1 MAKKKKEITTWK
13 TEKERQQILNQTLRE
28 INKKFGMDGIHYA
41 KDEKEIVK
49 LPFGI
54 PKLDEILGGGIVYG
68 GFTTLWGTA
77 GSGKTSLAYYLTAQA
92 QKQNKIVY
100 YIALEPFDKERAQLF
115 GVDLEKLIIGQFPKA
130 EEALNTIIELS
141 RKKLVDV
148 IILDSLS
155 ALSPIAEQEEKSGK
169 ERGLENEEMATVA
182 RKLSKF
188 FRIAIDPIKRA
199 NIAVLLIGQTRM
211 NVGFIAFETLS
222 GGNALKHYSK
232 LILHIKKG
240 QKSDAPVRKI
250 KKTIIDE
257 EGFEKK
263 KIVTQVIG
271 FDVSIEIDKTQV
283 SGTMPE
289 LTKIHLPFYFES
301 GFTKKEQSNARS
313 EKFRTYLDKQLE
325 NPEFKEAFN
334 KEEIKLNK
342 ELKRKRG
349 RPKKEGKN
357 VKNNKKIV

>member
-41 KDEKEIVK
+41 KDEKEIAK

-54 PKLDEILGGGIVYG
+54 PKLDEILGGGIPYG
-68 GFTTLWGTA
+68 QFTVLWGTEQ
-77 GSGKTSLAYYLTAQA
+77 SGKTTCAYNLITQA
-92 QKQNKIVY
+92 QKLNKIVY

-130 EEALNTIIELS
+130 EQSLDSILDLTR
-141 RKKLVDV
+141 RKIVDV
-148 IILDSLS
+148 IVLDSIH
-155 ALSPIAEQEEKSGK
+155 ALSPKQEQEEKSGK
-169 ERGLENEEMATVA
+169 EKSVADDSMALLA
-182 RKLSKF
+182 RKLSQF
-188 FRIAIDPIKRA
+188 FRMAMHPVKEANTAI
-199 NIAVLLIGQTRM
+199 LLIGQVRM
-211 NVGFIAFETLS
+211 DIGLFAFEKLT
-222 GGNALKHYSK
+222 GGKALKHYAK
-232 LILHIKKG
+232 LILHIRKG

-263 KIVTQVIG
+263 KTVTQVIG

-313 EKFRTYLDKQLE
+313 EKFRTYLNKQLE
-325 NPEFKEAFN
+325 NPEFKKAFD

-349 RPKKEGKN
+349 RPKN
-357 VKNNKKIV
+357 AQRNLQT